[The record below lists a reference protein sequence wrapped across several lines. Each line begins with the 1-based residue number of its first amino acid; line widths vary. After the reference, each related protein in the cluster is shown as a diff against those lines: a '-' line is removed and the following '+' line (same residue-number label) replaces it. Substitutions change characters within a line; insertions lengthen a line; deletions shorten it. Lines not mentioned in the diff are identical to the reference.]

1 MTEKVK
7 RKHEELSRYEGYIR
21 PRVGGLLF
29 VDDHILLIQ
38 QQSMFDQDRFHWLP
52 PGGGVAFGEP
62 LTQAVCREYREET
75 GLVVQAGRLLYLNEF
90 MYENV
95 HAVEFFFEVSL
106 DGEGQKMRLG
116 SDPELSGHQQIIR
129 DLKWHPVQSIQS
141 LDFIPRLAGLRL
153 ETDYRAGFAS
163 NPVFLQTS

>member
-29 VDDHILLIQ
+29 VNDHLLLVQ

-62 LTQAVCREYREET
+62 LHRAVCREFHEET
-75 GLVVQAGRLLYLNEF
+75 GLLVKAGRLLYLNEF
-90 MYENV
+90 IYEKV
-95 HAVEFFFEVSL
+95 HAVEFYFEVRL
-106 DGEGQKMRLG
+106 DGGGQQMRLG
-116 SDPELSGHQQIIR
+116 TDPELPGHQQIIR
-129 DLKWHPVQSIQS
+129 DLKWHPVHSIQS

-153 ETDYRAGFAS
+153 EDDYRAGFPT
-163 NPVFLQTS
+163 NPVLLQKS